1 MLATTPSFAKMR
13 EMAANVKRD
22 PPADPVT
29 RSRAPRAAC
38 RLASIPLEYSAML
51 LASDVGGTKT
61 LLGLFTPDSERPVPI
76 EVGEFVTLDYD
87 GLEPMVREFL
97 GAWKVDART
106 ITAACIGVAGA
117 VTDQVAR
124 LTNVPWCVD
133 AEAVSQGLGLKRA
146 EVINDLEAL
155 AYAVPVLEPS
165 EFTVLQQGIA
175 VPGGNAAVI
184 AAGTGMGIAMLHNVD
199 GRFVPFA
206 SEGGHA
212 DFAARTPRELALVA
226 ELTRV
231 FGRVGVEH
239 VISGPGLVNL
249 YQFTHQTFGT
259 GPTITPNS
267 IAPSKLCAGVGPT
280 LGDGDLAGE
289 IYESAR
295 AGRCPDCVEALD
307 LFVSAYGS
315 EAGNLALRALA
326 TAGVYIG
333 GGIAPKIM
341 PALQSGLFLEA
352 FRAKE
357 PMADLVATIPVSVIL
372 NSDSALLGAAVRAMA
387 LTER

>member
-1 MLATTPSFAKMR
+1 
-13 EMAANVKRD
+13 
-22 PPADPVT
+22 
-29 RSRAPRAAC
+29 
-38 RLASIPLEYSAML
+38 ML
-51 LASDVGGTKT
+51 LASDIGGTKT
-61 LLGLFTPDSERPVPI
+61 LLGLFSSDPDRPSPI
-76 EVGEFVTLDYD
+76 EVGEFSTLDYD

-97 GAWKVDART
+97 GVWKVDPRT
-106 ITAACIGVAGA
+106 ITATCIGVAGA

-124 LTNVPWCVD
+124 LTNVPWLVD
-133 AEAVSQGLGLKRA
+133 AEAVATTLGLKRV

-165 EFTVLQQGIA
+165 ELAVLQQGIA
-175 VPGGNAAVI
+175 LPGGNAAVI
-184 AAGTGMGIAMLHNVD
+184 AAGTGLGEAMLHNVD

-212 DFAARTPRELALVA
+212 DFAARTPRELELVA

-231 FGRVGVEH
+231 FGRVGAEF
-239 VISGPGLVNL
+239 VISGPGLVNI

-267 IAPSKLCAGVGPT
+267 IAPARLCAGIGT
-280 LGDGDLAGE
+280 NRRDSDLAGD

-295 AGRCPDCVEALD
+295 EGRCRHCVEAFD
-307 LFVSAYGS
+307 MFVSAYGS
-315 EAGNLALRALA
+315 EAGNLALRAFA

-333 GGIAPKIM
+333 GGIAPKIL
-341 PALQSGLFLEA
+341 PVLESGLFLEA

-372 NSDSALLGAAVRAMA
+372 NPDAGLLGAAVRAVAM
-387 LTER
+387 TEGR